1 MSIAQAPETWLEAA
15 GHPSFKEAL
24 ERSRAELW
32 AMPEEEVN
40 WEPKVGVT
48 EAHALATA
56 AARRL
61 EPYRGALLALCGPRA
76 APVLDSLPTAAAA
89 AKQADIELLEAGA
102 GSPIPG
108 LRARGR
114 RQHRL
119 LFCDAQS
126 LANRGHLDEEA
137 LERARAGA
145 GDAGLVDGLLAL
157 VTLLRGAWPRIEGK
171 SPLGAHEVDEAERIA
186 RLLSEAI
193 AARDAGA
200 PTAAAAEL
208 RARALT
214 RLVNVYG
221 EIRRMVEY
229 LRYHEGDADVL
240 APSMHA
246 RRKRRQR
253 AEETHE
259 RGAVLPVA
267 TDAEP
272 EDDDAVTGV
281 VRRASG
287 PEEDSGAGPGAMRA
301 ATDAVEKRQRAPEVA
316 EEAARAS
323 RPGGNGLVR

>member
-1 MSIAQAPETWLEAA
+1 MAKRKGEKEKLGMKAFASFALQIFISEAGRWFSA
-15 GHPSFKEAL
+15 V
-24 ERSRAELW
+24 R
-32 AMPEEEVN
+32 
-40 WEPKVGVT
+40 
-48 EAHALATA
+48 
-56 AARRL
+56 ARRHRSGC
-61 EPYRGALLALCGPRA
+61 PGRRSIRRWGGRRA
-76 APVLDSLPTAAAA
+76 DRR
-89 AKQADIELLEAGA
+89 GA

-137 LERARAGA
+137 LERARAGV
-145 GDAGLVDGLLAL
+145 GDAGLIDGLLAL